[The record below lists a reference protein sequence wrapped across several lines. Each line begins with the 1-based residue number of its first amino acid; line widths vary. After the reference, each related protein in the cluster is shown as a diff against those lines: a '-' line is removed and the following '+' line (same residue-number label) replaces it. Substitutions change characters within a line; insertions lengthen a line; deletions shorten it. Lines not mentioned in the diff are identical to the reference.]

1 MDILF
6 TSARYKNNLIIMG
19 NMCCNCNLNSN
30 VVSVSTLWWSI
41 TVAVGVTILISWV
54 LFHHLIFKKKLYP
67 KFCQRFENAIEWV
80 GYWLQRLWYAFL
92 FIGSTVYVILNYEQ
106 CCDLTFTSSFN
117 GFNVIFVFWLILLIL
132 PLFERFEGFGVNIKL
147 RHQNKKSVQA
157 ANNAMGQLMN
167 VDELETLHKNGG
179 TNE

>member
-41 TVAVGVTILISWV
+41 TVAIGVTILISWV
-54 LFHHLIFKKKLYP
+54 LFHHLLFKKKLYP

-132 PLFERFEGFGVNIKL
+132 PLFERFEGFGVNIKFK
-147 RHQNKKSVQA
+147 RQSETAAKAMNKA
-157 ANNAMGQLMN
+157 F
-167 VDELETLHKNGG
+167 DELLDVEKLDELHKSSG
-179 TNE
+179 NEQ